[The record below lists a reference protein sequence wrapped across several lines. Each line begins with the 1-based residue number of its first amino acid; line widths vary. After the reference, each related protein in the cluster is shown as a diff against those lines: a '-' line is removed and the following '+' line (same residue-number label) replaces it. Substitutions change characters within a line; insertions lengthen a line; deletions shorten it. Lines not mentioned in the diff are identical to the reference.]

1 MKYLK
6 LLVALAVM
14 LVSIPTRAC
23 KTYEKCEV
31 NVIAGGAHGFPS
43 SVTHVK
49 ANENV
54 VRFLKRIL

>member
-1 MKYLK
+1 MRDYLYN
-6 LLVALAVM
+6 AAGDYM
-14 LVSIPTRAC
+14 ERAC

-43 SVTHVK
+43 FVTHVK

>member
-1 MKYLK
+1 ME
-6 LLVALAVM
+6 
-14 LVSIPTRAC
+14 RAC
-23 KTYEKCEV
+23 KTYKKCEV